1 MTQYLLVPFRFL
13 VDWLVRFIEDDGLAS
28 AGYLAYLGL
37 MSLLPFLVFVFTLL
51 GLIGRADEGAG
62 IVDMMFRFMPTE
74 VALTLQQP
82 VVQVVETASGGVL
95 ILSLVVVLWIAAS
108 GVEGIR
114 TALNRAYRARET
126 RSYWRRR
133 ANSSVLVIFFSG
145 FIIIAIGCMV
155 IGPLLWQQAEGYL
168 DLGIALGSSQ
178 FPEVLRFGAGG
189 GALFIATAALY
200 HMLPNRKPS
209 WIGVVPGAA
218 AVFVMVAGA
227 TSLYSLYLER
237 FAQYAAIYGSLGG
250 IISTLIFFYLLGAI
264 FVLGAELNGMLSEI
278 YEQKKREK
286 ENDRR

>member
-1 MTQYLLVPFRFL
+1 MTQYILAPFRFL
-13 VDWLVRFIEDDGLAS
+13 VDWIVRFIEDDGLAS

-74 VALTLQQP
+74 VALTLQEP
-82 VVQVVETASGGVL
+82 IVQVVGKASAGVL
-95 ILSLVVVLWIAAS
+95 TLSLLVVLWITAS

-114 TALNRAYRARET
+114 TALNRAYRTRET
-126 RSYWRRR
+126 RGYWRRR

-145 FIIIAIGCMV
+145 FIIVAIGCMV

-168 DLGIALGSSQ
+168 DFGIALDSTK
-178 FPEVLRFGAGG
+178 FPELVRFGAGG

-200 HMLPNRKPS
+200 HALPNRKPS
-209 WIGVVPGAA
+209 WIGVLPGAG
-218 AVFVMVAGA
+218 AVFLMVTGA
-227 TSLYSLYLER
+227 TSLYSIYLEH
-237 FAQYAAIYGSLGG
+237 FAQYTAIYGSLGG

-264 FVLGAELNGMLSEI
+264 FVLGAELNGMLSEVH
-278 YEQKKREK
+278 EQKQEGQ
-286 ENDRR
+286 NQ

>member
-13 VDWLVRFIEDDGLAS
+13 VDWLIRFIEDDGLAS
-28 AGYLAYLGL
+28 TGYLAYLGL

-62 IVDMMFRFMPTE
+62 IVEMMFRFMPTE
-74 VALTLQQP
+74 VALTLQEP
-82 VVQVVETASGGVL
+82 VVQVVESASGGVL
-95 ILSLVVVLWIAAS
+95 TLSLVVVLWITAS

-114 TALNRAYRARET
+114 TALNRPYRTRET

-145 FIIIAIGCMV
+145 FIIIAIGGMV
-155 IGPLLWQQAEGYL
+155 IGPLLWQQADAYL
-168 DLGIALGSSQ
+168 DIGIALGSSQ
-178 FPEVLRFGAGG
+178 FPEILRFGAGG
-189 GALFIATAALY
+189 GALFVATAALY
-200 HMLPNRKPS
+200 YLLPNRKPS
-209 WIGVVPGAA
+209 WIGVVPGAG
-218 AVFVMVAGA
+218 AVFVMVSGA

-264 FVLGAELNGMLSEI
+264 FVLGAELNGMLSELH
-278 YEQKKREK
+278 EQKKKEK
-286 ENDRR
+286 PE

>member
-13 VDWLVRFIEDDGLAS
+13 VDWLIRFIEDDGLAS

-51 GLIGRADEGAG
+51 GLVGRADEGAG
-62 IVDMMFRFMPTE
+62 IVEMMFRFMPTE
-74 VALTLQQP
+74 VALTLQEP
-82 VVQVVETASGGVL
+82 VVQVIETASGGVL
-95 ILSLVVVLWIAAS
+95 TLSLVVVLWITAS

-114 TALNRAYRARET
+114 TALNRAYRTRET

-145 FIIIAIGCMV
+145 FIIIAIGGMV
-155 IGPLLWQQAEGYL
+155 IGPLLWQQADAYL
-168 DLGIALGSSQ
+168 DIGIALGSSQ
-178 FPEVLRFGAGG
+178 FPEILRFGAGG
-189 GALFIATAALY
+189 GSLFVATAALY
-200 HMLPNRKPS
+200 YLLPNRKPS
-209 WIGVVPGAA
+209 WIGVVPGAG
-218 AVFVMVAGA
+218 AVFVMVSGA

-264 FVLGAELNGMLSEI
+264 FVLGAELNGMLSELH
-278 YEQKKREK
+278 EQKKKEK
-286 ENDRR
+286 PE